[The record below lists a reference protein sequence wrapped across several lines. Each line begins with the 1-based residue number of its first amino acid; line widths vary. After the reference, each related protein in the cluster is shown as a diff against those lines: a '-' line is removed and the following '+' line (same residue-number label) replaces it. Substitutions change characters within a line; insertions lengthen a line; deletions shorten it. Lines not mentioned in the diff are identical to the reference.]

1 MACLQE
7 WGSSQE
13 QLPPQVLDD
22 DLESFI
28 NVSKLYLNPLN
39 NLGSTSISEKYET
52 SSIVSIFSKQN
63 QSKKNQLIW
72 IYGL

>member
-52 SSIVSIFSKQN
+52 SSIV
-63 QSKKNQLIW
+63 
-72 IYGL
+72 